1 MTTPAPERTA
11 GRRRPRRQPGPR
23 PELRLSW
30 TAWLLAWLAPTLLM
44 GVLLLGA
51 GLLPEWFDLDWDL
64 EFLAPLIPYIGGAAV
79 GIGIPGTLLVGWLLR
94 HQTNPLVHV
103 LGWVLVGLLYG
114 PVILLAGAGGLVPML
129 IPIIGFPAGVLMGVS
144 RWLAQTMAYVVDP
157 DEITDENPEN

>member
-11 GRRRPRRQPGPR
+11 GRRRPKKQTGPR
-23 PELRLSW
+23 PHLRLSW

-51 GLLPEWFDLDWDL
+51 GLLPEWLDLDWDM

-79 GIGIPGTLLVGWLLR
+79 VVGVPGTLLVGWLLR
-94 HQTNPLVHV
+94 HQLNPLVHV

-114 PVILLAGAGGLVPML
+114 PVILLAGASGLVPML
-129 IPIIGFPAGVLMGVS
+129 IPIIGFPAGVLMGLS
-144 RWLAQTMAYVVDP
+144 RWLAQTMAYVIDP
-157 DEITDENPEN
+157 AEESE